1 MFSILFLPRLCE
13 KLPRACRFS
22 QDLSGWNRLFF
33 YKADFKIVENNVG
46 FDLAGPTWQKR
57 EERERDGSTDQKNLD
72 F

>member
-1 MFSILFLPRLCE
+1 LPRLHE

-22 QDLSGWNRLFF
+22 QDLSAGTDYFF

-46 FDLAGPTWQKR
+46 FDLAGPRWEKR
-57 EERERDGSTDQKNLD
+57 EERERDRSTDQKNLD